1 METETLLMEKEINL
15 DEFEF
20 VPVENK
26 KEKKKREKKIQMHV
40 QFNDRSKYLLF
51 RRYCKIRSINMSQ
64 LVRSWVNDCMD
75 SALNEKK

>member
-26 KEKKKREKKIQMHV
+26 KEKK
-40 QFNDRSKYLLF
+40 
-51 RRYCKIRSINMSQ
+51 IRN
-64 LVRSWVNDCMD
+64 R
-75 SALNEKK
+75 